1 MNTHERFNIYLQ
13 IHKGVRTALATVL
26 LQVGRT
32 DPNDEAEIAETLA
45 AVRDLLTFLREHL
58 QHEDEWIH
66 PALEARRP
74 GSSHGTRDDHAH
86 HDEALAALASTQ
98 RAVQRCAP
106 AERATALLRLYR
118 QLALFVA
125 ENLEHMHMEE
135 TDNHAA
141 LASSYSDDELR
152 ELDRRLVASIPPA
165 SLMTALRWML
175 PGMTAPDRAALLGGL
190 RAAAP
195 ADMVDA
201 VLAMIRPH
209 LNARDWAK
217 LGAAIGPM
225 PTPVV
230 AAAVQIVRPAW
241 AAEALAA

>member
-1 MNTHERFNIYLQ
+1 MNIHERFNIYLQ
-13 IHKGVRTALATVL
+13 IHKGVRTALTTVL

-32 DPNDEAEIAETLA
+32 DPNDEAEIADTLA

-66 PALEARRP
+66 PALEARLP
-74 GSSHGTRDDHAH
+74 GSSRGTRDDHAQH
-86 HDEALAALASTQ
+86 AEALAALQATLRTVERC
-98 RAVQRCAP
+98 RAGQ
-106 AERATALLRLYR
+106 RATAILRLYR

-125 ENLEHMHMEE
+125 ENLEHMHVEE

-141 LASSYSDDELR
+141 LAAVYSDAELR

-175 PGMTAPDRAALLGGL
+175 PGMNAPDRAAMLGAM

-195 ADMVDA
+195 AEVVDA
-201 VLAMIRPH
+201 VFAMIRPH
-209 LNARDWAK
+209 LSARDWAK

-225 PTPVV
+225 PSPLV
-230 AAAVQIVRPAW
+230 AAAVQMPRPAW

>member
-13 IHKGVRTALATVL
+13 IHKGVRAALATLL

-32 DPNDEAEIAETLA
+32 DPHDEAEIAETLT

-58 QHEDEWIH
+58 QHEDDWIH

-86 HDEALAALASTQ
+86 HAEALAALVSTL
-98 RAVQRCAP
+98 RAVERCPGGQRG
-106 AERATALLRLYR
+106 TGLMRLYR

-125 ENLEHMHMEE
+125 ENLEHMHVEE

-141 LASSYSDDELR
+141 LVASYSDAELH

-165 SLMTALRWML
+165 ALMTALRWML
-175 PGMTAPDRAALLGGL
+175 PNMNAPDRAAMLGAM

-195 ADMVDA
+195 AEVVDA

-209 LNARDWAK
+209 LTVRDRAK

-225 PTPVV
+225 PSPLV
-230 AAAVQIVRPAW
+230 AAAAQMPRPAW